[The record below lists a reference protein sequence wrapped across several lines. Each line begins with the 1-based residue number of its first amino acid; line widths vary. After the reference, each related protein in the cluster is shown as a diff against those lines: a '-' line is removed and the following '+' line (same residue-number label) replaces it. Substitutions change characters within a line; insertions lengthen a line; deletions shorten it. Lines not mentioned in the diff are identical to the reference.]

1 MIRIWF
7 ILASSS
13 IRLSVEEW
21 KVRNMSGTN
30 ATLHVGRLIIKF
42 VSRGWTKSKEVL
54 TCFGGFFFFFLKVY

>member
-7 ILASSS
+7 ILAFSS

-42 VSRGWTKSKEVL
+42 VFQEDGQRAKR
-54 TCFGGFFFFFLKVY
+54 C